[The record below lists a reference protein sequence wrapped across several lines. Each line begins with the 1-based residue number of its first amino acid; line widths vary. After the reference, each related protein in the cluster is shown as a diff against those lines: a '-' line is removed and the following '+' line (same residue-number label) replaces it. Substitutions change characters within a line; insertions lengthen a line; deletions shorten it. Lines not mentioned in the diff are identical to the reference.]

1 MYHLLNDSQSTGLDV
16 LRCVPQMYIEGHY
29 SKTWN
34 KNRNLKSFVKRRTY
48 IKLWAQASKGHI
60 ISWHINILKISYKVC
75 DNKNNRYMKYFFKY
89 FNISFKEYN
98 IYGLKRMRIILK
110 ISTMLGS
117 IDQIKNTLFNEYQVR
132 RGAMASG
139 ENNDAFRASFQ
150 ISPLEIHTETFL
162 RHADVF
168 DKPIKWF
175 AWLW

>member
-1 MYHLLNDSQSTGLDV
+1 
-16 LRCVPQMYIEGHY
+16 
-29 SKTWN
+29 
-34 KNRNLKSFVKRRTY
+34 
-48 IKLWAQASKGHI
+48 
-60 ISWHINILKISYKVC
+60 
-75 DNKNNRYMKYFFKY
+75 MKYFLKY
-89 FNISFKEYN
+89 FNISLKEYN

-139 ENNDAFRASFQ
+139 GNNDEFRASSQ
-150 ISPLEIHTETFL
+150 ISPLEIQTETFL